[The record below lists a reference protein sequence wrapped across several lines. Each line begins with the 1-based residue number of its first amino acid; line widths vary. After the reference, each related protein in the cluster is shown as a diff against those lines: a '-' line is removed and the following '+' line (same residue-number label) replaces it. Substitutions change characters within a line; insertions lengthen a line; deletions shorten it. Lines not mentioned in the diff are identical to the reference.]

1 MARTSGSLMHYGWQ
15 SALRSTLHSA
25 NGLAATVQLLLEKG
39 AKLEAKDEER
49 SDTVTVHRQA

>member
-1 MARTSGSLMHYGWQ
+1 MHYGWQ
-15 SALRSTLHSA
+15 IALRSTLHSA

-49 SDTVTVHRQA
+49 SDSVTLHRQA